1 MKFFLKLFPASRKCL
16 EKVFPMEQLERMPML
31 LLEKVLVLI
40 SNDSFRVLVRRENL
54 ILQMVVHLLKY
65 DIFWSVFN
73 LLVF

>member
-1 MKFFLKLFPASRKCL
+1 
-16 EKVFPMEQLERMPML
+16 ML